1 MFISV
6 QCSIDYYFSLLELEC
21 TFDNGLCS
29 FTASTSKEEFLWRI
43 ETSEKL
49 EDQLIHGPSFDIDD
63 TTKGQ
68 FLFISGNLGS
78 QNPPA
83 ITKLTSPTV
92 KGSSDLTA
100 CLAFRYNLWVSELTT
115 FIDYTLQSGDG
126 CKYESSSHKKI
137 SVFFNKLGEMYP
149 K

>member
-6 QCSIDYYFSLLELEC
+6 QCSIDYYFSLPELEC

-29 FTASTSKEEFLWRI
+29 FTTSTSKEEFLWKI
-43 ETSEKL
+43 ETSEEL
-49 EDQLIHGPSFDIDD
+49 NDQLIHGPSFDVDE

-100 CLAFRYNLWVSELTT
+100 CLAFKYNLWVS
-115 FIDYTLQSGDG
+115 LQRLLIKLYKVGMDANVKKSG
-126 CKYESSSHKKI
+126 I
-137 SVFFNKLGEMYP
+137 S
-149 K
+149 